1 MDKLGWFDLPGRPGD
16 RTLQQQLQGLER
28 LMENVKGKTV
38 LDVGCAEGQITLAC
52 LDNGALLGHGIEIIP
67 NHVVE
72 ANKYVKYWYDTKF
85 EVADAN
91 DYRPKGQYDIVLL
104 LAILHKLRNPTDAAR
119 RYARACKELCI
130 IRLPPATAPTVVDE
144 RSGNVPH
151 HIDDAMCLEGFV
163 LKHVCKGPFDEWM
176 GYYYRG

>member
-16 RTLQQQLQGLER
+16 RTLQQQLQGLDD
-28 LMENVKGKTV
+28 LIAMVKGKTI

-52 LDNGALLGHGIEIIP
+52 LRAGALLGHGIEIVPGHIA
-67 NHVVE
+67 E
-72 ANKYVKYWYDTKF
+72 AKKYVDHWYDTQF

-91 DYRPKGQYDIVLL
+91 DYKPQGMYDIVLM
-104 LAILHKLRNPTDAAR
+104 LAILHKLKNPTEAAR
-119 RYARACKELCI
+119 RYARACKELCVV
-130 IRLPPATAPTVVDE
+130 RLPPKDAPTVIDE
-144 RSGNVPH
+144 RSGFVPH

-163 LKHVCKGPFDEWM
+163 LKNVVAGPFNEWT